1 MSSASPAGEHAD
13 GKRFQHWN
21 NMIRK
26 NTVSAVIPTRN
37 RPALVPRAV
46 RSALAQTDT
55 VMEVIV
61 ILDGPDALT
70 EKALGDIPDPR
81 LKILVFGAPV
91 GAGEARNLA
100 VGCAKGD
107 WIALLDDD
115 DEWLPQKIEL
125 QMERA
130 RESKFA
136 YPIVSSELFA
146 RKSTYEVIWPR
157 KQPTEPLSEY
167 LLARNSWSYG
177 EGLLTTTTLLFPK
190 DLFDRVR
197 FRPELRRYQD
207 WDWILRAVHQPG
219 AGIEF
224 IAKPLAIWHLA
235 EQRASISTALHWH
248 ASLDWAEESR
258 DLMTDRAYAGFLA
271 TQVAPQAARERDW
284 RAFPFLLHKMISRG
298 APTLR
303 DLALFLGMWLAPG
316 NLRHALR
323 KANA

>member
-1 MSSASPAGEHAD
+1 M
-13 GKRFQHWN
+13 
-21 NMIRK
+21 
-26 NTVSAVIPTRN
+26 V
-37 RPALVPRAV
+37 RAV
-46 RSALAQTDT
+46 RSALAQTYA
-55 VMEVIV
+55 VREVIA
-61 ILDGPDALT
+61 ILDGPDPPT

-81 LKILVFGAPV
+81 LKLLVLTAPV
-91 GAGEARNLA
+91 GAAQARNLA
-100 VGCAKGD
+100 VECAKGD

-115 DEWLPQKIEL
+115 DEWLPEKIEL

-130 RESKFA
+130 RKSNFV

-167 LLARNSWSYG
+167 LLARNSWSFG
-177 EGLLTTTTLLFPK
+177 EGLLSTTTLLFPK
-190 DLFDRVR
+190 DLFDQVR
-197 FRPELRRYQD
+197 FRPELRRHQD
-207 WDWILRAVHQPG
+207 WDWILRAVKQPG

-235 EQRASISTALHWH
+235 EQRTSISTAVHWQS
-248 ASLDWAEESR
+248 SLDWAEESR

-284 RAFPFLLHKMISRG
+284 RAFPFLLHKMISCG
-298 APTLR
+298 APTAR
-303 DLALFLGMWLAPG
+303 DMALFFGMWFTPA
-316 NLRHALR
+316 NIRHAVR

>member
-1 MSSASPAGEHAD
+1 ML
-13 GKRFQHWN
+13 
-21 NMIRK
+21 RK
-26 NTVSAVIPTRN
+26 NTVSGVIPTRN
-37 RPALVPRAV
+37 RPTLVLRAV
-46 RSALAQTDT
+46 RSALAQTYALR
-55 VMEVIV
+55 EVIV
-61 ILDGPDALT
+61 ILDGPDAPT
-70 EKALGDIPDPR
+70 EKALGDISDPR
-81 LKILVFGAPV
+81 LKLVVLAAPV
-91 GAGEARNLA
+91 GAAQARNLA
-100 VGCAKGD
+100 VACAKGD

-115 DEWLPQKIEL
+115 DEWLPEKIEL

-130 RESKFA
+130 LKSNFV

-190 DLFDRVR
+190 DLFDQVR
-197 FRPELRRYQD
+197 FRPELRRHQD

-235 EQRASISTALHWH
+235 EQRTSISTALDWH
-248 ASLDWAEESR
+248 TSLEWAEESR

-271 TQVAPQAARERDW
+271 TQVAPQAARDRDW
-284 RAFPFLLHKMISRG
+284 RAFPFLLHKMISGG
-298 APTLR
+298 APTIR
-303 DLALFLGMWLAPG
+303 DLALFFGMWFAPT
-316 NLRHALR
+316 NLRHVLR